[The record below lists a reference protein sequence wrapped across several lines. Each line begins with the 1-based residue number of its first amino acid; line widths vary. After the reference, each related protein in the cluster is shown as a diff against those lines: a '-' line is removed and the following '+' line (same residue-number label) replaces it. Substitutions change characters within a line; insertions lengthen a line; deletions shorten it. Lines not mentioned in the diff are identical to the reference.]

1 MKTLLNTCENMYRF
15 CLRNVS
21 DDRRMAGENLKCFV
35 IKLPLPEIE
44 RWNKCGSV
52 WCAEVNIWKSANKDE
67 MTKKEATILTR
78 RRRRRWHRAATQRS
92 RRRRRRYNKNQQRQ
106 RRCVWL
112 EYVIRE
118 QCWQIPIDMIV
129 CAGVACS
136 TLRYAMQYAC
146 VVRCAFW
153 HSLSFCVLLPPTSIR
168 FVDKT

>member
-35 IKLPLPEIE
+35 IKLALPLRSRDGINVGVSAVPKSIFENRQIKT
-44 RWNKCGSV
+44 RWR
-52 WCAEVNIWKSANKDE
+52 
-67 MTKKEATILTR
+67 KKR
-78 RRRRRWHRAATQRS
+78 RQYSHDGDDDGTVR

-129 CAGVACS
+129 CAGAACS

-153 HSLSFCVLLPPTSIR
+153 HSLSFCVLFPPTSIR